1 MRQLLPAAGIG
12 KERSARLVAV
22 IIFGIVELFAIARW
36 RTGVFDPRCMLP
48 RSYVLAHTYTKRQE
62 VVRCVHDAP

>member
-22 IIFGIVELFAIARW
+22 IIFGIVELFVIAGW
-36 RTGVFDPRCMLP
+36 RTGVFDPGCMLP